1 MNLERLEGN
10 AMSLFAIADPHLSL
24 DADKS
29 MEVFRGWQDYVAR
42 LEANWRAVVGE
53 EDSCDR
59 RRSFVGDVPR
69 WSAAGYAVFAFS
81 AGKKAFAK
89 RQPRLLV
96 VNAPKNGYLF

>member
-1 MNLERLEGN
+1 
-10 AMSLFAIADPHLSL
+10 MSLFAIADPHLSL

-53 EDSCDR
+53 EDT
-59 RRSFVGDVPR
+59 VVIAGDLS
-69 WSAAGYAVFAFS
+69 WGMSLAGGYAVFAFS

>member
-1 MNLERLEGN
+1 
-10 AMSLFAIADPHLSL
+10 MSLFAIADPHLSL

-53 EDSCDR
+53 EDTVVIAGDLSW
-59 RRSFVGDVPR
+59 GDVPR

>member
-1 MNLERLEGN
+1 
-10 AMSLFAIADPHLSL
+10 MSLFAIADPHLSL

-42 LEANWRAVVGE
+42 LEANWRAVVG
-53 EDSCDR
+53 D
-59 RRSFVGDVPR
+59 GPR